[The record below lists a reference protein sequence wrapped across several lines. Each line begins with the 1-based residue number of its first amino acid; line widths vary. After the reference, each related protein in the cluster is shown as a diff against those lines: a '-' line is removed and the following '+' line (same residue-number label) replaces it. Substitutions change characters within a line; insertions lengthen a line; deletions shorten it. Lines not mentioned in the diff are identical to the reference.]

1 MISLECEG
9 LYSLWDRVDP
19 PFKQVLR
26 PDYRDKAGPQR
37 NNIDRKARSKTDKGL
52 KSEVKIG
59 GEMKRHTEGK

>member
-26 PDYRDKAGPQR
+26 PDHKDKAGPQR

-52 KSEVKIG
+52 KS
-59 GEMKRHTEGK
+59 GKDRGRNEETHRR